1 MQTRI
6 DDYAGGLL
14 ERMKKVV
21 GEISLSEVARRTGTP
36 FASLHRYFHGTKVPA
51 EFLAAFA
58 RAFEVNP
65 AWLLHGEGAPL
76 LADVSATNAR
86 LGGDLLELVEAMN
99 AVTRMRLGALTGKHH
114 LKVLREL
121 SDAMQRFA
129 DLRGRL
135 DAQSEPIFRE
145 LLGEFDKQLRRR
157 QLDRAAELRRALD
170 QVSLLSG
177 NEELLERFEYL
188 QGLQAH
194 MERDFETAIA
204 FHRRSMMRALA
215 RGAEFTPA
223 AAGHGNNFII
233 ALRDYG
239 RMEEAHRFAEAMLA
253 LMRGREELADAVAW
267 VEAFAGAIEV
277 DLLRVGDGLARVN
290 KVLPQ
295 VIYDLRREGAGIWV
309 RPSLWA
315 GTAHFAEAL
324 EWGANLPR
332 KTRFIVRYACWRE
345 DPQMLATMLERFI
358 ADEPLKLKPPEADAR
373 HAARLYAALKGQRDP
388 AIRPEPAQSPVAGFR
403 DAVHETQLVLL
414 RGEPAR
420 QLLLQADRLLAELP
434 TGITPDLEYHA
445 THYRNALRAKGK
457 GLEELKQ
464 RARSFFTRL
473 LHEGCL
479 EARFVL
485 EPEATRP

>member
-6 DDYAGGLL
+6 DDFADALL
-14 ERMKKVV
+14 GRMRKVV
-21 GEISLSEVARRTGTP
+21 GDTSLSEVARRTGTP

-51 EFLAAFA
+51 EFLAALA

-65 AWLLHGEGAPL
+65 VWLLHGEGAPL

-135 DAQSEPIFRE
+135 DQQSQPIFRE
-145 LLGEFDKQLRRR
+145 LLSEFDKQLRRR
-157 QLDRAAELRRALD
+157 QLDRAAELRKALD
-170 QVSLLSG
+170 QVSRLSA
-177 NEELLERFEYL
+177 NEVLLEHFEYL

-215 RGAEFTPA
+215 RGADFTPEA
-223 AAGHGNNFII
+223 AEHGNNFVI

-239 RMEEAHRFAEAMLA
+239 RMDEAHRFAEAMLA
-253 LMRGREELADAVAW
+253 LMRGRQELADAEAW

-290 KVLPQ
+290 KVLPR

-315 GTAHFAEAL
+315 GTARFDEAL
-324 EWGANLPR
+324 DWGANLPR
-332 KTRFIVRYACWRE
+332 KTRFLVRYACWRE
-345 DPQMLATMLERFI
+345 DPQMLATVLTRFVS
-358 ADEPLKLKPPEADAR
+358 DEPLKLRPGEADAR
-373 HAARLYAALKGQRDP
+373 HAARLQAALEGWR
-388 AIRPEPAQSPVAGFR
+388 EPAVRAEAPQSPAAGFR
-403 DAVHETQLVLL
+403 DAVMEAQLALL
-414 RGEPAR
+414 RGQTAGSKVLHSD
-420 QLLLQADRLLAELP
+420 QLLASLP
-434 TGITPDLEYHA
+434 PGITPDLEYHA
-445 THYRNALRAKGK
+445 AHYRNALRAKGK

-464 RARSFFTRL
+464 RAQSFFTRL
-473 LHEGCL
+473 LQEGCL

-485 EPEATRP
+485 EPGAQRP